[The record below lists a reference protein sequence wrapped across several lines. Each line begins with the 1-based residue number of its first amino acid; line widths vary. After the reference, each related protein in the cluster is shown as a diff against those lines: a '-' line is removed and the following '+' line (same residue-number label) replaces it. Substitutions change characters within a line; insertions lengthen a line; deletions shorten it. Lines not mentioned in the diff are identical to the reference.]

1 MIRENIKD
9 LILAIAEGDSV
20 AIEDNFNT
28 VMSAKIADRLDDLRV
43 NVASSMFGSTAVE
56 ESYELDDY
64 SLEEIEEFMMS
75 EEFEQLDELSKKTL
89 GSYVKQ
95 ASDSAAALATTAMH
109 QRHQSDAHYANGDKK
124 KAAEF
129 GKYSFDSTER
139 QIKRQKGIKKAVNKL
154 TKEEV
159 ESLDEI
165 SKSTKLSYVIKATTG
180 KRRPQ
185 DYEKQ
190 ASKDAERVRDEP
202 DNQVW
207 KDRHAHWKNKAAK
220 RTAGIEKATTALTKE
235 EVELDEARE
244 EHDDMNTSSSPK
256 GSVKGSSLHS
266 MDIAKRSGYT
276 HAVMH
281 DGTKG
286 GVDTYHTTKASA
298 EKRLSVIR
306 NKHGIPEYSNRA
318 RIAEL

>member
-1 MIRENIKD
+1 MMKENIKD
-9 LILAIAEGDSV
+9 LILAIAEGDSI

-28 VMSAKIADRLDDLRV
+28 VMASKIADRLDDLRV
-43 NVASSMFGSTAVE
+43 NVAGSMFGSTVVE

-95 ASDSAAALATTAMH
+95 AGDSVGALATTAMH
-109 QRHQSDAHYANGDKK
+109 QRHQSDEWSRIAGK
-124 KAAEF
+124 KATEGDFGGSKEANKKSTEF

-139 QIKRQKGIKKAVNKL
+139 QLKRQKGIKKAVDK
-154 TKEEV
+154 
-159 ESLDEI
+159 
-165 SKSTKLSYVIKATTG
+165 
-180 KRRPQ
+180 
-185 DYEKQ
+185 
-190 ASKDAERVRDEP
+190 
-202 DNQVW
+202 
-207 KDRHAHWKNKAAK
+207 
-220 RTAGIEKATTALTKE
+220 LTKE

-244 EHDDMNTSSSPK
+244 EHDDANASRSSK
-256 GSVKGSSLHS
+256 GSAKGSSLHS

-298 EKRLSVIR
+298 EKRLTALR

-318 RIAEL
+318 SIAEL